1 MYRNDFERINDMML
15 QKGIFVEND
24 CGTGKEYYTGY
35 EYATLYD
42 WDQYFETIVQLYLG
56 WSTRLGKNGIEIF
69 LDLQK
74 ENGHIQR
81 STTAGIEDQ
90 LTEHVKPFLAQIAL
104 VIFNRDGEID
114 FLKNNDFHYYNRM
127 KKYLRFWL
135 EGQAGVRGLSFWD
148 SACHSGMDNHHERAG
163 WWHDCFCCGID
174 LNCFLIRECRAF
186 ALIAEMFG
194 KDEDAA
200 YFRAEA
206 DRLKKTILELMW
218 NEEDGFFYDIDN
230 RTGEQMKVRSI
241 AAFATL
247 WADVATKEQAKIII
261 EKHLLNPAEFRR
273 PFPYPAYAA
282 TEPGYVEGYMPG
294 DENGCC
300 SWRAQTWIP
309 TNYYVFHGLR
319 KYGYLKEASE
329 LAKITNE
336 NVKRIGDR
344 EYYTAETV
352 KGSGLD
358 PFWGWSLLAYFMPWE
373 DESGY
378 DPTEIAFIKNEKTFL

>member
-1 MYRNDFERINDMML
+1 MYRNDFERINEMML

-56 WSTRLGKNGIEIF
+56 WKTTYGRNGIEIF

-74 ENGHIQR
+74 DNGHIQR
-81 STTAGIEDQ
+81 STTGGEDQ
-90 LTEHVKPFLAQIAL
+90 LTEHVKPFLAQISL

-114 FLKNNDFHYYNRM
+114 FLRENDFHYYNRM
-127 KKYLRFWL
+127 KKYLLYWL
-135 EGQAGVRGLSFWD
+135 KGQEGVHGLSFWD

-163 WWHDCFCCGID
+163 LWHACFCCGID
-174 LNCFLIRECRAF
+174 LNCFLVRECKAF

-200 YFRAEA
+200 FFRAEA
-206 DRLKKTILELMW
+206 DRLKKTILEFMW
-218 NEEDGFFYDIDN
+218 NEEDGFFYDIDR
-230 RTGEQMKVRSI
+230 RTGKQMNVRSI

-261 EKHLLNPAEFRR
+261 EKHLLNPAEFKR

-282 TEPGYVEGYMPG
+282 TESGYVEGYLPG
-294 DENGCC
+294 DQPGCC
-300 SWRAQTWIP
+300 SWRAQTWVP
-309 TNYYVFHGLR
+309 TNYYVFQGLR
-319 KYGYLKEASE
+319 KYGYKEEAAE

-336 NVKRIGDR
+336 NVRRIGDR
-344 EYYTAETV
+344 EYYTSESV

-373 DESGY
+373 NESGY